1 MGRVEV
7 LRSESKGGDQVEVDS
22 QGDCYPLEV
31 SCFTNKAAPQEQV
44 PESPEQLM
52 QGQVREFES
61 GVELQLGESK
71 EEDSGLP
78 HYKTNFKFVYVF

>member
-1 MGRVEV
+1 MGRVE
-7 LRSESKGGDQVEVDS
+7 Q
-22 QGDCYPLEV
+22 P
-31 SCFTNKAAPQEQV
+31 
-44 PESPEQLM
+44 M
-52 QGQVREFES
+52 QGRVREFES